1 MKSWVGVLLFYK
13 LVCFAQNKT
22 GILGTVLDAKRS
34 GL

>member
-1 MKSWVGVLLFYK
+1 VFFVVLQIGFA
-13 LVCFAQNKT
+13 AQNKT

>member
-1 MKSWVGVLLFYK
+1 VFFVVLQIGFA
-13 LVCFAQNKT
+13 FAQNKT